1 MVAEA
6 PETPV
11 WPPPI
16 SSSPDGH
23 APETYSLRPPLSL
36 GRMLGYGLLCGLVG
50 FLVSLRAFAA
60 ATLPHILTP
69 DGYNFQGVQE
79 GMPVP
84 RLIDW
89 DPTRIGL
96 LQQYTTLHPLLLSI
110 GGLLVFGLLWTRTLT
125 LLFPA
130 LRLLRPYSPP
140 DTVGPSAGARTT
152 AVALDGRMLSRSGWL
167 FILVATPLLVTGYV
181 ETVAAGRFPRQ
192 AGMLQCVAFIAA
204 GLWIRFT
211 LRPTGMVERSIFPTV
226 LASSR
231 KGRSALGSEL
241 SVAVLFGIMLF
252 SLQRNAMQL
261 PAADVL
267 RSLHALGLFDVPRW
281 NALAIHY
288 LLSAILVC
296 FAAGIVF
303 MLLISLPTRPQTKP
317 WPLALALLC
326 MAVTA
331 QLQRP
336 YSSKA
341 LADNWDITPTI
352 MLATF
357 PYTPRNP
364 TSGVPDGIEAGKA
377 LAHNAGLPSGPA
389 SIPPDH
395 RFLLFT
401 HGGTFIG
408 VQHGYTEDGLTTDP
422 ATVPKVKAYLERH
435 DYNTALSW
443 TAFKHQF
450 NIGNVHFDST
460 LALRA
465 CLDDLERSP
474 HAVVIPTVREML
486 FTVAA
491 TPQNLALLNEWADD
505 RRFDA
510 ADRATVKLM
519 GDLYL
524 RFGEQRKAL
533 EWYARADMPHS
544 FMEGVRSHKPLFH
557 AGVIQGAVLWNGKP
571 LAGVQ
576 VGAFPF
582 LQNGLPKDL
591 EPQVRGAERGL
602 LPPYSYSDGFGPM
615 EPRPYQFRWMSAGTV
630 TDANGHFTMDHL
642 TEGTYHLVCTLPAD
656 TGLKP
661 FQDDRLLAIH
671 PPGDITVRYPK
682 PIADLGTI
690 ELTFHP

>member
-1 MVAEA
+1 
-6 PETPV
+6 
-11 WPPPI
+11 
-16 SSSPDGH
+16 
-23 APETYSLRPPLSL
+23 
-36 GRMLGYGLLCGLVG
+36 MLGYGLLCGFVG

-84 RLIDW
+84 RLIAW
-89 DPTRIGL
+89 NPTLIAL
-96 LQQYTTLHPLLLSI
+96 LQQYTALHPILLAI

-125 LLFPA
+125 VLFPA

-140 DTVGPSAGARTT
+140 GAVGASPAARTT
-152 AVALDGRMLSRSGWL
+152 AVALDGRMLNRLGWL
-167 FILVATPLLVTGYV
+167 FLVVATPLVIAGFL
-181 ETVAAGRFPRQ
+181 ETIAAGRFPKQ
-192 AGMLQCVAFIAA
+192 AGMLQFAAFIAA

-211 LRPTGMVERSIFPTV
+211 LRPSGMVERSLFPTT
-226 LASSR
+226 LPSGR
-231 KGRSALGSEL
+231 KGLSTLGGEL
-241 SVAVLFGIMLF
+241 SVATLLGIMLF
-252 SLQRNAMQL
+252 ALLRNAMQM

-267 RSLHALGLFDVPRW
+267 RSLHALGLFDVARW

-303 MLLISLPTRPQTKP
+303 TLLTSLPTRPQTKP
-317 WPLALALLC
+317 WPLVSALLC

-336 YSSKA
+336 YTSKA
-341 LADNWDITPTI
+341 LADDWDITPSI
-352 MLATF
+352 MLTAW
-357 PYTPRNP
+357 PYSPRNAA
-364 TSGVPDGIEAGKA
+364 SGAPDGVEAAKA
-377 LAHNAGLPSGPA
+377 LAHNAGIPSGPG

-395 RFLLFT
+395 RFLLFLRT
-401 HGGTFIG
+401 GTFIG

-422 ATVPKVKAYLERH
+422 ATIPKVQAYLERH

-443 TAFKHQF
+443 AAFKHLF
-450 NIGNVHFDST
+450 NIGNLHFDST

-491 TPQNLALLNEWADD
+491 TPQNLALLNEWADE

-510 ADRATVKLM
+510 ADRATLKLM

-524 RFGEQRKAL
+524 RFGEQQKAL
-533 EWYARADMPHS
+533 EWYTRADMPHS

-557 AGVIQGAVLWNGKP
+557 AGVIQGTVLWNGKP

-602 LPPYSYSDGFGPM
+602 LPPYPFSDAFGPM

-630 TDANGHFTMDHL
+630 TDADGHFAMDHL
-642 TEGTYHLVCTLPAD
+642 TEGTYHVVCTLPAD
-656 TGLKP
+656 VGLKP
-661 FQDDRLLAIH
+661 FQDDRLHAVN

-682 PIADLGTI
+682 PTADLGKI